1 MHAGRRGGSR
11 PVAALAGLAALAT
24 LAPVSRGAPAA
35 GPTLTSAPI
44 VIGVAAAGKRLT
56 GLSGVWTGS
65 GAISYRFQWV
75 RCNAAGA
82 ACLTI
87 LGATSPTYTLVPRDI
102 GKTVGLT
109 VLATDST
116 GTAAAFASLVG
127 PIATAR
133 PPLVSTV
140 QPVVDGV
147 PVVGKTLTV
156 STGVWSPMVAT
167 FSYTWERCNPNGR
180 ACAPIRGAAARSYRV
195 APADLGHA
203 LVALVQAANS
213 TTLQNVF
220 SVATPAVA
228 APGTHGPVALTP
240 PQIEGTDSAG
250 SQLIAVTGRWH
261 GVGSVAF
268 AFQWSLCDADGAGC
282 AAIAGATAAAVRPAA
297 TDAGKTIGLT
307 LRVTDLTGTTIAYAS
322 LVGPVAPP
330 AAGLAATSAPTI
342 SGSPT
347 AGGSLTVS
355 PGSWSSPPTSYAYS
369 WLRCNLT
376 GRLCSPIAGATSSSY
391 TLSAADSGHTL
402 IAVVDATS
410 GSSSQAALSAAS
422 PPIG

>member
-11 PVAALAGLAALAT
+11 LAAVLAGLAALAA
-24 LAPVSRGAPAA
+24 LAPASGAAPPA
-35 GPTLTSAPI
+35 GPTVTSAPI

-82 ACLTI
+82 ECLSI
-87 LGATSPTYTLVPRDI
+87 LGATSPTYTLVPRDV

-109 VLATDST
+109 VFATDST
-116 GTAAAFASLVG
+116 GTAAAYASLVG

-140 QPVVDGV
+140 QPVIDGV
-147 PVVGKTLTV
+147 PVVGRTLSVT
-156 STGVWSPMVAT
+156 TGVWSPMVAT
-167 FSYTWERCNPNGR
+167 FTYTWERCNPNGR
-180 ACAPIRGAAARSYRV
+180 ACAPIRGAAARSYQL

-220 SVATPAVA
+220 SVATPPVA

-240 PQIEGTDSAG
+240 PQIEGTAVAG

-261 GVGSVAF
+261 GVGSVGF
-268 AFQWSLCDADGAGC
+268 SFQWSLCDADGAGC
-282 AAIAGATAAAVRPAA
+282 AAIAGATAAAVRPQAL
-297 TDAGKTIGLT
+297 DAGKTLGLT
-307 LRVTDLTGTTIAYAS
+307 VRATDLTGTTTAYAS
-322 LVGPVAPP
+322 LVGPVAAP
-330 AAGLAATSAPTI
+330 AAVLVATSAPTI
-342 SGSPT
+342 SGSAV

-355 PGSWSSPPTSYAYS
+355 QGSWSSPPTSYAYS

-376 GRLCSPIAGATSSSY
+376 GRLCRPIAGATSSSY
-391 TLSAADSGHTL
+391 TLTAADGGHTL
-402 IAVVDATS
+402 IAVVDATAG
-410 GSSSQAALSAAS
+410 GSSQPALSAAS